1 MTKENFIKNFIK
13 KLLFYSKLLLL
24 LKKFYKE
31 NEILFNYNSLYKK
44 NFSLSVRLDINIFI
58 KCYKKVYGLI
68 KLTFNEKQTQTA
80 CYITDID
87 SIFKNMVLGYV
98 LIR

>member
-44 NFSLSVRLDINIFI
+44 NFSLYRLDINIFI